1 MIILPGDND
10 RSPEEIHAA
19 NVITRREVL
28 RRVAFGSGAVLL
40 PGLLAACVDDFNPL
54 TPEEAI
60 ASGDVSAMTTEPF
73 LSQISI
79 VSFNFPPKGWA
90 LCNGQFLPINQNQ
103 ALFALLGTTYGGN
116 GQTTFALPN
125 LRGRVPIH
133 MGNGH
138 TLGEAAGSTSVTV
151 NIQQLPT
158 HLHGLMAT
166 NQNGATANPANA
178 FLGAV
183 NSLYRSP
190 PDTLTSMAP
199 ASVTSVGGSQPHN
212 NMMPYLTL
220 NFIIALQGIFPS
232 QN

>member
-1 MIILPGDND
+1 M
-10 RSPEEIHAA
+10 S
-19 NVITRREVL
+19 
-28 RRVAFGSGAVLL
+28 
-40 PGLLAACVDDFNPL
+40 
-54 TPEEAI
+54 
-60 ASGDVSAMTTEPF
+60 EPF
-73 LSQISI
+73 LSEIKI

-158 HLHGLMAT
+158 HIHFFQATSNAAVGDDASNSVPAQAGLNAMQA
-166 NQNGATANPANA
+166 ALTAGVPDHVPVGQRGEVSGWIGVPQT
-178 FLGAV
+178 LGVVLAV
-183 NSLYRSP
+183 DERYCGP
-190 PDTLTSMAP
+190 PIRDR
-199 ASVTSVGGSQPHN
+199 VGSR
-212 NMMPYLTL
+212 
-220 NFIIALQGIFPS
+220 
-232 QN
+232 